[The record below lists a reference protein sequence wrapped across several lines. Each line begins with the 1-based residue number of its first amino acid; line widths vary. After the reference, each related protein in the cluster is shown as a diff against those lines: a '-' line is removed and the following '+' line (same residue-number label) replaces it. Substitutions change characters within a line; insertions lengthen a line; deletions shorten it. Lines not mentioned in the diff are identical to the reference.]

1 VVGTSSKKIAVIAAL
16 STLMPNSALPQQTGG
31 VGATGTTAQ
40 TTTGAPP
47 VAQPLASGG
56 TSVQATTGLQNT
68 GGLQVDFG
76 VSSKLTFDDNFKLS
90 NKSGGTSSI
99 WDNTLTFGLSNITP
113 TQNLSL
119 TASTVARLAHIPGR
133 SIRGFE
139 DPTVRLK
146 YTLDGVNSNFTL
158 DGFYRHAD
166 REFLNPF
173 QVEQEEQA
181 LGQLIG
187 GGGTVTWKNIGGTF
201 QTGINDPLGFQ
212 LALKHS
218 DQSYDALAQSV
229 NPLLFDRTTDTA
241 NATVTLKVSPIAQVR
256 GSVGL
261 TDYDAQ
267 DVPSTHRKTLDYAIG
282 ATLDI
287 NPVLQLDGQ
296 IGYTDVTTDTTTG
309 RTTRSGATSAVTLT
323 QTLPN
328 GTVYGSFISTVNQN
342 GTRSVFS
349 FGRDFLLPNGTFTGN
364 LGMTHTPAG
373 NNHLSGALAYNRTM
387 RSSDITVTAARAV
400 STNGANQDIL
410 NTRLGV
416 SYNYAINN
424 DSTLNLA
431 LNWGRSEAADNVPG
445 FNTTDRT
452 TFTAAYSQALTQDW
466 NATGGLQMRH
476 RSDNTGNAHSNA
488 IFVTLD
494 RKFSYRP

>member
-1 VVGTSSKKIAVIAAL
+1 
-16 STLMPNSALPQQTGG
+16 
-31 VGATGTTAQ
+31 
-40 TTTGAPP
+40 
-47 VAQPLASGG
+47 
-56 TSVQATTGLQNT
+56 
-68 GGLQVDFG
+68 
-76 VSSKLTFDDNFKLS
+76 
-90 NKSGGTSSI
+90 
-99 WDNTLTFGLSNITP
+99 
-113 TQNLSL
+113 
-119 TASTVARLAHIPGR
+119 
-133 SIRGFE
+133 
-139 DPTVRLK
+139 
-146 YTLDGVNSNFTL
+146 
-158 DGFYRHAD
+158 
-166 REFLNPF
+166 
-173 QVEQEEQA
+173 
-181 LGQLIG
+181 
-187 GGGTVTWKNIGGTF
+187 
-201 QTGINDPLGFQ
+201 
-212 LALKHS
+212 
-218 DQSYDALAQSV
+218 
-229 NPLLFDRTTDTA
+229 
-241 NATVTLKVSPIAQVR
+241 
-256 GSVGL
+256 
-261 TDYDAQ
+261 
-267 DVPSTHRKTLDYAIG
+267 
-282 ATLDI
+282 
-287 NPVLQLDGQ
+287 
-296 IGYTDVTTDTTTG
+296 
-309 RTTRSGATSAVTLT
+309 
-323 QTLPN
+323 
-328 GTVYGSFISTVNQN
+328 VNQN